1 MADKPSGKPPAKAP
15 APAASPWASV
25 SAPKTAE
32 IVIAIV
38 LLLAALPLLS
48 NMFFPPE
55 GGGAVAT
62 ALSSLI
68 ETLKMIS
75 TVVSMAAL
83 VVAVYAYFK
92 IQDITAEEKR
102 KLGLVLNWS
111 TERKQKNVRW
121 ERVEKYMLSANPSDW
136 KIAILEADNML
147 DEIVERMGYKGA
159 TLGERMK
166 TIEASDFPYLDETWQ
181 AHKLRNAIAHK
192 GTDYP
197 LTKSEADQA
206 ITTYHRVFK
215 ESGYIA

>member
-1 MADKPSGKPPAKAP
+1 MGDKPPAKAP
-15 APAASPWASV
+15 PAPAWPAV

-32 IVIAIV
+32 VVIAV
-38 LLLAALPLLS
+38 LLILAVLPLLS
-48 NMFFPPE
+48 HIFFPPE
-55 GGGAVAT
+55 GGGAVAS
-62 ALSSLI
+62 ALAAVLAVV
-68 ETLKMIS
+68 K
-75 TVVSMAAL
+75 TVATIVSMIAL
-83 VVAVYAYFK
+83 LIAVYSYFK
-92 IQDITAEEKR
+92 IQDLVAEEKR

-121 ERVEKYMLSANPSDW
+121 ERVEKYMQSSNPSDW
-136 KIAILEADNML
+136 KIALLEADNML

-206 ITTYHRVFK
+206 INTYHRVFK
-215 ESGYIA
+215 EFGYLS